1 MVRVKEDVPGRD
13 DPVDRDDPEQDV
25 VLAEA
30 FRALAEGD
38 VSALD
43 TVWERIGARLH
54 GLALWRTGNAED
66 AADVVQDVFTRI
78 AGKMTAA
85 GKAKS
90 PTGWLMTVTHRIA
103 IDYVRK
109 RKVRESESLEE
120 WHYLADPTGDPAGRA
135 EANQVSRLLGRLPAE
150 QREAIYL
157 RLYAGCTFAEIG
169 KITGRTRF
177 TAASRYRSGIGKL
190 RQMLDEGES

>member
-1 MVRVKEDVPGRD
+1 MVRVKENVPVRN
-13 DPVDRDDPEQDV
+13 DREQELE
-25 VLAEA
+25 LAEA
-30 FRALAEGD
+30 FRALDGGD
-38 VSALD
+38 MSALD
-43 TVWERIGARLH
+43 TVWDRIGAKLH
-54 GLALWRTGNAED
+54 GLALWRTGNVED

-103 IDYVRK
+103 IDHIRKRRVRK
-109 RKVRESESLEE
+109 SASLEE
-120 WHYLADPTGDPAGRA
+120 CHYLADPAGDPAGMA

-157 RLYAGCTFAEIG
+157 RLYAGCTFTEIG

-177 TAASRYRSGIGKL
+177 TAASRYRLGIDKL
-190 RQMLDEGES
+190 RQMLDEGAS